1 MQVKNY
7 ANKYQIPVSDVIE
20 TLSVK
25 FNKTVWQ
32 PSSDLKTSH
41 TALLDSVFGNHQLQ
55 LPPNELNFPGTGK
68 EQLQLPPSESESSQ
82 LQTTLPSGDLAEHL
96 QVHSSSLTATDVEAL
111 QATVQTS
118 IIEERAEL
126 AAIRD
131 FQAYKATYA
140 DTTRALVVNDIYQ
153 KLDARN
159 LARKKFEEEQNQ
171 LAVQNPNPEKS
182 SDLMS
187 EMLGI
192 LKADKYKSDFLTSKL
207 EQI

>member
-1 MQVKNY
+1 MQLRTYAKKNSLT
-7 ANKYQIPVSDVIE
+7 AVDVI
-20 TLSVK
+20 
-25 FNKTVWQ
+25 
-32 PSSDLKTSH
+32 DALKTH
-41 TALLDSVFGNHQLQ
+41 NPNVDWVLTSVIEQSEVDYLNLTFGLSQPQ
-55 LPPNELNFPGTGK
+55 LPPPQ
-68 EQLQLPPSESESSQ
+68 EQLQLPASESESSQ
-82 LQTTLPSGDLAEHL
+82 LQTTLPTGDLVEHL
-96 QVHSSSLTATDVEAL
+96 QAHSTELTATDIEAL

-131 FQAYKATYA
+131 FQSYQATYA
-140 DTTRALVVNDIYQ
+140 DTTRTLVVNDIYQ

-159 LARKKFEEEQNQ
+159 LARKQFEEQQNE
-171 LAVQNPNPEKS
+171 LAAQKPNPEKS

-192 LKADKYKSDFLTSKL
+192 LKADKFKSEFLTSKL

>member
-1 MQVKNY
+1 MQLRTYAKKNSLT
-7 ANKYQIPVSDVIE
+7 AVDVIDALKAHNSNIDWVLTSVIE
-20 TLSVK
+20 QSEVDYLNLTFGLS
-25 FNKTVWQ
+25 Q
-32 PSSDLKTSH
+32 P
-41 TALLDSVFGNHQLQ
+41 Q
-55 LPPNELNFPGTGK
+55 LPAPQLPASQ
-68 EQLQLPPSESESSQ
+68 EQLQLPASESESSQ
-82 LQTTLPSGDLAEHL
+82 LQTTVPTGNLVEHL
-96 QVHSSSLTATDVEAL
+96 QAHSTNLTATDIKGL

-118 IIEERAEL
+118 LIEERAEL

-131 FQAYKATYA
+131 FQSYQATYA

-159 LARKKFEEEQNQ
+159 LARKQFEEQQIELTAQK
-171 LAVQNPNPEKS
+171 PNPEKS

-192 LKADKYKSDFLTSKL
+192 LKADKFKSEFLTSKL